1 MKHINLP
8 CFLILT
14 LISIS
19 CKKTVVVEK
28 IVEVEKKY
36 AWTEIKEAQLSFNNR
51 KQLNSILIN
60 DSTVGFI
67 NNDGLFAMNANSL
80 KFNSNLGGFYG
91 FGSSTVGNKPTA
103 SNEML
108 VTAYRDY
115 AKVVS
120 VASPVL
126 SGGSAPI
133 NPSYNKDS
141 TFLEFQEPYINN
153 ISPQAIVKNRF
164 VLLPYLSKLSS
175 LQKQFAYLVT
185 VSPNTFGGL
194 KTDSINPLQ
203 FNARSSTFESG
214 LYYINSFNDRFFIS
228 YGDDFYRVDTSGN
241 IKSFGAP
248 MYSISGMFKLGDN
261 LFAVNPNGRIYQST
275 DKGENWTLFTTLDS
289 IWGFIGFQQIGN
301 EAFAIY
307 RDQIWQLTLDGGT
320 LTIKELVNEGMER
333 SVITS
338 IIKCSDKVFVTTK
351 YGVYYRQLDKFK
363 EFKK

>member
-1 MKHINLP
+1 MKSRLVY
-8 CFLILT
+8 FLMFT
-14 LISIS
+14 MVSIS

-28 IVEVEKKY
+28 IVEVDKQY
-36 AWTEIKEAQLSFNNR
+36 AWTELKDLSLSFNNR
-51 KQLNSILIN
+51 IQLNSILIN

-67 NNDGLFAMNANSL
+67 NNDGLFGMNANTL

-91 FGSSTVGNKPTA
+91 FGSSTVGEKPTA
-103 SNEML
+103 TNEIL

-115 AKVVS
+115 AKAVS

-126 SGGSAPI
+126 TGGSAPI
-133 NPSYNKDS
+133 NPAYNNDS
-141 TFLEFQEPYINN
+141 TFLEFQKPYISN

-164 VLLPYLSKLSS
+164 ILLPFFSKLSS
-175 LQKQFAYLVT
+175 QQKQFAYFVS
-185 VSPNTFGGL
+185 VSPKISAGL
-194 KTDSINPLQ
+194 KTNSIITLQ
-203 FNARSSTFESG
+203 FNAMSSIFASG
-214 LYYINSFNDRFFIS
+214 LYYINSFNDRFFTS

-248 MYSISGMFKLGDN
+248 MYSISGMFTLSGY
-261 LFAVNPNGRIYQST
+261 LFAVNPNGRIYISS
-275 DKGENWTLFTTLDS
+275 DNGENWSLFTTLDS
-289 IWGFIGFQQIGN
+289 IWGLIRFQQIGD

-307 RDQIWQLTLDGGT
+307 RDQIWQLTLEGST

-333 SVITS
+333 TVITS

-351 YGVYYRQLDKFK
+351 YGVYYRMWDKFK